1 MVLQNLQSGN
11 KAAGW
16 QGQTD
21 CQRKA
26 GPEGEDHRAGE
37 KWEMFK
43 IEIKEET
50 TKSVMEAVTQNLD
63 LHLAE
68 HFQEMEEREKIRKT

>member
-1 MVLQNLQSGN
+1 
-11 KAAGW
+11 
-16 QGQTD
+16 
-21 CQRKA
+21 
-26 GPEGEDHRAGE
+26 
-37 KWEMFK
+37 MFK

-68 HFQEMEEREKIRKT
+68 HFQEMEEREKKKKNIVIYNVPESQHNDPKE